1 MGFLMEV
8 ITIALRMLVTFLFS
22 LIIGL
27 ERQKSHKPVG
37 FGTFIFVA
45 LGASALG
52 VFANFDNPANELALL
67 ASVVKGIGF
76 LGAGALIKGSDKV
89 FGFTTAATIWIF
101 AIFGFMIGIGEY
113 ALGLII
119 YSFVWIV
126 LISDKYLE
134 TKEIGSHQKKLTV
147 VTNSIIDEEKIN
159 KLLDYTKRHKVLSIS
174 INKEINEMQLTY
186 LVQGT
191 KEDLNKMLI
200 DLFKQK
206 WLKSSKVE

>member
-1 MGFLMEV
+1 ME
-8 ITIALRMLVTFLFS
+8 ILTIALRMFVTFLFS
-22 LIIGL
+22 LLIGI
-27 ERQKSHKPVG
+27 ERQRSHKPVG

-52 VFANFDNPANELALL
+52 VFANINYPANEVALL
-67 ASVVKGIGF
+67 ASVVTGIGF

-89 FGFTTAATIWIF
+89 FGFTTAATIWLF
-101 AIFGFMIGIGEY
+101 AIFGFMIGVGDY
-113 ALGLII
+113 VLGLTI
-119 YSFVWIV
+119 YTLVWVV

-134 TKEIGSHQKKLTV
+134 TKEIGSHQKKLTL
-147 VTNSIIDEEKIN
+147 VTNNIIDEEKIN
-159 KLLDYTKRHKVLSIS
+159 KLLDYTKRRKVLSIS
-174 INKEINEMQLTY
+174 INKEINEMQLSY

-206 WLKSSKVE
+206 WLKSSKIE

>member
-1 MGFLMEV
+1 ME
-8 ITIALRMLVTFLFS
+8 ILTIALRMLVTLLFS
-22 LIIGL
+22 ALVGL
-27 ERQKSHKPVG
+27 ERQRSHKPVG

-52 VFANFDNPANELALL
+52 GFANTNNPLNEIALL
-67 ASVVKGIGF
+67 ASVVTGIGF

-89 FGFTTAATIWIF
+89 FGFTTAATIWLF
-101 AIFGFMIGIGEY
+101 AIFGFMIGVGEY
-113 ALGLII
+113 ILGLII
-119 YSFVWIV
+119 YIFVWVV
-126 LISDKYLE
+126 LFSDKYLE
-134 TKEIGSHQKKLTV
+134 TKEIGSHQKKLTL

-174 INKEINEMQLTY
+174 INKETNEMQLSY
-186 LVQGT
+186 LIQGT

-200 DLFKQK
+200 DIFKQK